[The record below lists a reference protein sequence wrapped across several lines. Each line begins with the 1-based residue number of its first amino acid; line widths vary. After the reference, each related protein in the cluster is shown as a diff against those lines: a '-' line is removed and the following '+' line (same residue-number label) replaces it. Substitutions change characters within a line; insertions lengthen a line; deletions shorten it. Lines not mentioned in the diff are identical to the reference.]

1 MRGTFFSLLAGAV
14 LAGCADEGAVAR
26 YYVQNTR
33 VAQKGPAVGDPK
45 VFRYS
50 TADINSVLR
59 PFISKRYKVVG
70 YSAFTGT
77 GAYPS
82 DREVKELAKK
92 VSATVVVCA
101 HTYHGTYT
109 RIGPIPLINPI
120 PSETANP
127 TLNHV
132 DYPDSGLAQGYSAG
146 TGTGETTASG
156 PLFPNYFPVKRD
168 LWEKVAVFLRK

>member
-1 MRGTFFSLLAGAV
+1 MKGILLLFLAV
-14 LAGCADEGAVAR
+14 FAGCADEGAVAKF
-26 YYVQNTR
+26 YVQNTR
-33 VAQKGPAVGDPK
+33 VAQKGPAVPEPR
-45 VFRYS
+45 VYRFS

-82 DREVKELAKK
+82 DHEVKQLAKK
-92 VSATVVVCA
+92 ISAPVVVCA

-109 RIGPIPLINPI
+109 RIGPIPLINPV

-127 TLNHV
+127 TFNRA
-132 DYPDSGLAQGYSAG
+132 DYAEVGAAQAYNGG
-146 TGTGETTASG
+146 TGAGETTASG
-156 PLFPNYFPVKRD
+156 PLFPNYFPVTRD
-168 LWEKVAVFLRK
+168 LWEKVAVFLRQ